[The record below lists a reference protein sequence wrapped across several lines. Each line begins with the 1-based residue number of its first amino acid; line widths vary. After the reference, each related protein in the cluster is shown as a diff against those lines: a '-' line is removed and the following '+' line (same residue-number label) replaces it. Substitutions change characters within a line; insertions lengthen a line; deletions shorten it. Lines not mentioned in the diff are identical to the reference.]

1 MVSLKT
7 IKRKRQVRLDGL
19 MKYAWDNNITRT
31 RFEGKDCSIYV
42 DDRGNFKVADEY
54 SLCKSDL
61 YTIEEEVEITE
72 EIPLNLVDVYVNY
85 TGRLQCNANE
95 HITIRH
101 LLQVNNSEDVKTKF
115 IYLQNEDG
123 SIGELIWKDG
133 KLI

>member
-1 MVSLKT
+1 MK
-7 IKRKRQVRLDGL
+7 IKRERQVRLDGL

-54 SLCKSDL
+54 SLWKSNL
-61 YTIEEEVEITE
+61 YTFTEEVEITE
-72 EIPLNLVDVYVNY
+72 EAKLSIVIIDRYDY
-85 TGRLQCNANE
+85 IANE
-95 HITIRH
+95 RNFSINDATRIY
-101 LLQVNNSEDVKTKF
+101 DGIKY

-123 SIGELIWKDG
+123 SIGELIWKSG